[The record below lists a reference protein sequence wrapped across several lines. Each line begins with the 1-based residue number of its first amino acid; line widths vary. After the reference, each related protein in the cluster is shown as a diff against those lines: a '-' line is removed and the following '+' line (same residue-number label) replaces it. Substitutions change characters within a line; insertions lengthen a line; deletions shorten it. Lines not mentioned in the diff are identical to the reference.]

1 MNQLD
6 QALMAENQA
15 ILNQFA
21 DQGSDLSQ
29 ARVIDFE
36 HVFQDK
42 TAADRFCNLAEAKGY
57 KATLYERDD
66 GNWDAQ
72 ASTRIIPTA
81 DAITRREMELSTLA
95 RQLDGYADGW
105 GFYRT
110 Q

>member
-6 QALMAENQA
+6 KALLAENQA

-42 TAADRFCNLAEAKGY
+42 TAADRFCNLAEAEGY

-81 DAITRREMELSTLA
+81 DAITLCEMELSTLA
-95 RQLDGYADGW
+95 RQHDGYADGW